1 MIAIHFGASWRIA
14 LRLEFTERKPSTYL
28 EQSQCLDIVLNVR
41 GEAVVDAGRN
51 DEQIAGL
58 NGKAD
63 PLVTWTLCE
72 R

>member
-1 MIAIHFGASWRIA
+1 M
-14 LRLEFTERKPSTYL
+14 TYL
-28 EQSQCLDIVLNVR
+28 EQSQCLDVVLNIC